1 MRFSLRETTQVT
13 TRQSGS
19 NFVSPA
25 FDVSDVALGLS
36 GFFVVAFS
44 NRPSPDT
51 VRARSRRDTLI
62 VRTFKMSLCISMN
75 AMCLVPKVR
84 VASPAASSTLV
95 RFFAIRRK
103 LDVASRRATPP
114 LREPIGRA
122 RTTSTR
128 RYARETPSRRYFLR
142 CLSGA
147 ARFVARGRSRRA
159 LSRASGALVRCP
171 KRVRSSLIRKE
182 AWNFPSSPC
191 RKHPLTPPRPRVS
204 LFLHDRRPVC
214 PRARLPP

>member
-25 FDVSDVALGLS
+25 FHVSDVALGLS

-75 AMCLVPKVR
+75 AMCLAPKVR
-84 VASPAASSTLV
+84 VASPAASSTLRALFRHPPKV
-95 RFFAIRRK
+95 GRGVQTRHATSPRAHRARADDLDAPIRPRDAAATV
-103 LDVASRRATPP
+103 LPAMSERCRSFRGSGTVASRAQPRV
-114 LREPIGRA
+114 RRA
-122 RTTSTR
+122 R
-128 RYARETPSRRYFLR
+128 P
-142 CLSGA
+142 LSEKG
-147 ARFVARGRSRRA
+147 
-159 LSRASGALVRCP
+159 
-171 KRVRSSLIRKE
+171 
-182 AWNFPSSPC
+182 
-191 RKHPLTPPRPRVS
+191 
-204 LFLHDRRPVC
+204 
-214 PRARLPP
+214 